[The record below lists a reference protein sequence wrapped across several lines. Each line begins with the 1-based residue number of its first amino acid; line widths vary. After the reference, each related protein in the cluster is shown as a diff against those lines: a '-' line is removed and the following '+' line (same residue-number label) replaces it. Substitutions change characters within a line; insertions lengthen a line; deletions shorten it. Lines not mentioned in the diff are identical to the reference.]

1 MKKNLMTVVI
11 LALLIVNLA
20 LTGIIMFFTVS
31 ANQKT
36 IALVNDIASVLD
48 IELNGSAGEEVEA
61 VVSIEDTNVYNIED
75 AMTIALKP
83 DADGTDHYALVSV
96 SFSLNMT
103 DADYETYQPMMSEKE
118 SKIKSEIIDVIGAY
132 TKEEAMSDE
141 SGLEEAIL
149 LRIQAMFNSKF
160 VYEAYFRDIK
170 FQ

>member
-48 IELNGSAGEEVEA
+48 LELNGGVGEEAMVT
-61 VVSIEDTNVYNIED
+61 VPIEDTSVYNIED
-75 AMTIALKP
+75 AMTIALKQ

-96 SFSLNMT
+96 SFSLNMK
-103 DADYETYQPMMSEKE
+103 DPDYETYEPMMSEKE
-118 SKIKSEIIDVIGAY
+118 SKIKSEIIDVVGSY

-149 LRIQAMFNSKF
+149 QRVQTMFNSKF

>member
-1 MKKNLMTVVI
+1 MKKNLMTIVI
-11 LALLIVNLA
+11 LGLLIVNLA

-36 IALVNDIASVLD
+36 IAFVNDIASVLD
-48 IELNGSAGEEVEA
+48 IELSGDVSEEVEA
-61 VVSIEDTNVYNIED
+61 VVSIEDTSVYNIED

-83 DADGTDHYALVSV
+83 DTDGTDHYALVSV

-103 DADYETYQPMMSEKE
+103 DPDYETYQPMMSEKE

-141 SGLEEAIL
+141 SGLEELIL
-149 LRIQAMFNSKF
+149 QRIQAMFNSKF